1 MNRYCLVLVISL
13 IFSFL
18 LIGCSDN
25 STQEIYGTPPPLPK
39 VKWGMNEAEAMDAL
53 GLSDNDV
60 KKTPSGFTVLNNG
73 EVLGKPAILFLNFSE
88 QYHTLVEIIAK
99 LNPEDVEY
107 VEEAINKERGEGK
120 YSYNDKM
127 EPIRAVWDDELL
139 ENNKERLSKVKD
151 IYEKNGIKTS
161 DDLLENGPIIGAS
174 PLTKWEMTLD
184 QNSPLYGTIRFTGQ
198 FAAILNYPE
207 KYNSN

>member
-1 MNRYCLVLVISL
+1 MNRYCSVLIISL

-18 LIGCSDN
+18 LIGCSEE
-25 STQEIYGTPPPLPK
+25 STQGIHGTPPPLPK

-73 EVLGKPAILFLNFSE
+73 EVLGKPAKLFLNFSE

-99 LNPEDVEY
+99 LNPEDVGY

-127 EPIRAVWDDELL
+127 KPILAVWDDELL
-139 ENNKERLSKVKD
+139 ENNRERLSKVKD
-151 IYEKNGIKTS
+151 IYEKNGINTS
-161 DDLLENGPIIGAS
+161 DDLLGNGPIIGAT

-184 QNSPLYGTIRFTGQ
+184 KNSPLYGTIRFTGQ
-198 FAAILNYPE
+198 FAAMLNYPE
-207 KYNSN
+207 KYNSK